1 MGNISVSK
9 KELQYY
15 QKLLTSSRNTINS
28 TLVRLLDKTRY
39 AQSTWSDANYRKL
52 EEIIEECVSNIK
64 TIYEIIYSADQYL
77 NSLEAIVSEY
87 EDFHPGNG
95 NVSSEQSFLSSI
107 IGGTRGSD
115 GNSRNL
121 SSLKNGLRNVDKKL
135 DTYKQAL
142 LSRGV
147 ADNSALEAVI
157 QHYRH
162 QLQAGLL
169 DEINGMP
176 PAVVNDPDYDSIAS
190 SLRQNNLDLYNN
202 PTPVAR
208 DLVKTKYGFQNISFN
223 GKEMC
228 VYDDPIGTHSL
239 LIKEQGNSNYRMCG
253 TCGLCQSAN
262 IMTMAGV
269 PTTENDIISI
279 ALHSSDGVLHS
290 MELFEEDPDE
300 RGGTTVNNRK
310 EILESQGIP
319 ITNLPINID
328 RARTVRQLAS
338 AVASGH
344 GVILS
349 VDVER
354 LWRNGQSGGHAISL
368 LSVSRD
374 GSTFIYSDTG
384 AGEINTI
391 SAVDLAAALTG
402 RPANVTTNI
411 IR

>member
-1 MGNISVSK
+1 MRVVFSD
-9 KELQYY
+9 
-15 QKLLTSSRNTINS
+15 RA
-28 TLVRLLDKTRY
+28 Y
-39 AQSTWSDANYRKL
+39 AAVLAETTEK
-52 EEIIEECVSNIK
+52 IK
-64 TIYEIIYSADQYL
+64 TETGGLLLGKFQDDEWYVI
-77 NSLEAIVSEY
+77 EAIDPGPKSVFQVAYFEY
-87 EDFHPGNG
+87 DQQYTQHLINKIANLYDVPLSLIGLWHRHPGSLDQF
-95 NVSSEQSFLSSI
+95 SSTDDGTNSKYANMRPEGAISGLVNIDPVFRLTMYHVLSPCKYSKI
-107 IGGTRGSD
+107 S
-115 GNSRNL
+115 
-121 SSLKNGLRNVDKKL
+121 
-135 DTYKQAL
+135 Y
-142 LSRGV
+142 
-147 ADNSALEAVI
+147 
-157 QHYRH
+157 
-162 QLQAGLL
+162 
-169 DEINGMP
+169 
-176 PAVVNDPDYDSIAS
+176 VVGD
-190 SLRQNNLDLYNN
+190 DLI
-202 PTPVAR
+202 AR

-319 ITNLPINID
+319 ITNHPINID

-391 SAVDLAAALTG
+391 SAADLAAALTG
-402 RPANVTTNI
+402 RPANITTNI